1 MAKETKIGLS
11 VVAVLTC
18 VLAGVAVKRF
28 VLTGPAA
35 PAAAHTTSAS
45 EPAPLPA
52 QEKPT
57 VVMAQKGA
65 LPLDSEHPTADHA
78 DRGSEVPHG
87 SFLPADSAT
96 EPEPAR
102 VADRYATEPEPQA
115 AAEELAPAPSKP
127 NPFGSRV
134 ATRSKAA
141 PQEAPQELGDAPQE
155 AAALE
160 ARRGAPRAPR
170 ANPLRRLSAEEPID
184 DQQGAEM
191 EAPADLSFGNDQPAA
206 EEPIAEPAAEAP
218 LAEETMESQ
227 GAQPFDE
234 SLDPPAAEPAAEVQP
249 EPAEVETAP
258 RSRYQTVEPR
268 ATPEPIAPVAQ
279 LPANGRYTIQPN
291 DSLWKISEKVYGNG
305 RYFKA
310 IYEHNKVKLPDP
322 DRLQAGTEIS
332 VPPPGILEDR
342 YPALC
347 PKQRKS
353 VLVKPREMTA
363 SAQAP
368 AAGGS
373 RGADVYVV
381 AEGDTLFD
389 IARYELGKAARWGE
403 IYQLNRDVLGED
415 FDYLQPGLELKMPAR
430 DAASSTA
437 RQNGSRYSR

>member
-28 VLTGPAA
+28 VLTGPAGPVA
-35 PAAAHTTSAS
+35 PATAAS

-52 QEKPT
+52 AEKPT

-65 LPLDSEHPTADHA
+65 LPLDGVPTADDHA
-78 DRGSEVPHG
+78 DHGSDVPHG
-87 SFLPADSAT
+87 SFLPADPASEQA
-96 EPEPAR
+96 PAR
-102 VADRYATEPEPQA
+102 LADRYATEPEPQT
-115 AAEELAPAPSKP
+115 AAEEQAPATAKP
-127 NPFGSRV
+127 NPFGQRM
-134 ATRSKAA
+134 AARGKAA
-141 PQEAPQELGDAPQE
+141 PQEAPQELGSAPE
-155 AAALE
+155 DAAALE
-160 ARRGAPRAPR
+160 ARRAAPRAAR
-170 ANPLRRLSAEEPID
+170 TNPLRRLSAEEPID
-184 DQQGAEM
+184 GEQAGEM

-206 EEPIAEPAAEAP
+206 EEPLADTAAEAP
-218 LAEETMESQ
+218 TTDAPLADDSLAPQ

-234 SLDPPAAEPAAEVQP
+234 SLDPPAAEPAAEAEP
-249 EPAEVETAP
+249 EPAAAPP
-258 RSRYQTVEPR
+258 RSRYQAVEPS
-268 ATPEPIAPVAQ
+268 APPAPVAA

-291 DSLWKISEKVYGNG
+291 DNLWKVSEKVYGNG

-310 IYEHNKVKLPDP
+310 IYEHNKIKLPDP
-322 DRLQAGTEIS
+322 DRLVAGTEIA

-353 VLVKPREMTA
+353 VLVKPREVPA

-368 AAGGS
+368 VAGS

-403 IYQLNRDVLGED
+403 IYELNRDLLGED

-437 RQNGSRYSR
+437 RKSGSRYGR